1 MNLCTNN
8 STRTNTNTKTT
19 TTTTTYTTTIK
30 TNNDTITNIDMNTNI
45 NTNTNTNTTSK
56 QPRMFLSS
64 LPQPPPGSVTSW
76 TPGQGLCYIFM
87 LYIYIFSGCWNYRCT
102 KYYKCTI
109 DDQ

>member
-19 TTTTTYTTTIK
+19 TTTTNIK
-30 TNNDTITNIDMNTNI
+30 TNDDTITNIDMNTNI

-76 TPGQGLCYIFM
+76 TIGQGLCYISTF
-87 LYIYIFSGCWNYRCT
+87 IST
-102 KYYKCTI
+102 
-109 DDQ
+109 